1 MNFLWA
7 LLLLCVA
14 VVGLTGYIA
23 TLFGVPTRRKLKARK
38 VFFWLMVG
46 PAALILLLALWTKA
60 ARHGR

>member
-7 LLLLCVA
+7 LLLFG
-14 VVGLTGYIA
+14 VVIVGATGYSITFA
-23 TLFGVPTRRKLKARK
+23 GAPTRRKLRARK
-38 VFFWLMVG
+38 VFFWVMVA

>member
-7 LLLLCVA
+7 VLLFGVMIVGA
-14 VVGLTGYIA
+14 VGYLI
-23 TLFGVPTRRKLKARK
+23 TLFGQPTRRLLKARK
-38 VFFWLMVG
+38 VFFWVMVA